1 MNKENYIN
9 YLTINGLFDLLYYL
23 KKKNSLLKYKN
34 NK

>member
-23 KKKNSLLKYKN
+23 KKKNIIL
-34 NK
+34 NKK